1 MPTDLLEPI
10 TGLSIANLEKANA
23 LPEDVRTGKTF
34 YSGSKTLQTG
44 TLLVPIMPKMILYTG
59 IAWDPNQL
67 GKLSYYENYE
77 LKDERT
83 YSRGDLASWQYF
95 HFVRIAL
102 VSNRIDIYSNA
113 TRVFNMQNQN
123 SYSDGYNGFKGNGSP
138 LYQVGWGAFHSTPF
152 MATFLVQE

>member
-1 MPTDLLEPI
+1 MPNDLLEAI
-10 TGLSIANLEKANA
+10 TGLSIANLEKATA
-23 LPEDVRTGKTF
+23 LPEDVRIDKTF

-59 IAWDPNQL
+59 IAWNPNQL

-83 YSRGDLASWQYF
+83 YSRGDLSSWQYF

-102 VSNRIDIYSNA
+102 VSERIDIYANA

-123 SYSDGYNGFKGNGSP
+123 SYSDGYNGFKGNGSA
-138 LYQVGWGAFHSTPF
+138 LYQQNWGAFHATPF
-152 MATFLVQE
+152 MATFLIQE